1 MPIPTK
7 LVLASQ
13 SPRRLA
19 LLAQIGVTPDQVL
32 AADLDE
38 APLKGETP
46 RMLAERLA
54 LDKARAVASTEAG
67 GGAYV
72 LAADTVVAVG
82 LRILP
87 KAETRAQAETCLDLI
102 SGRNHKV
109 ITGVAVVAP
118 DGRHAVRRVETRVSV
133 KRLSAEE
140 RLDYLESGEWSGKA
154 GGYGIQGRAGAFV
167 IDIIGSY
174 PAVVG
179 LPLYETLC
187 LLEGLGWRR

>member
-1 MPIPTK
+1 MLI
-7 LVLASQ
+7 LASQ

-19 LLAQIGVTPDQVL
+19 LLAQIGITPDQVL

-38 APLKGETP
+38 TPLKGETP

-54 LDKARAVASTEAG
+54 LDKARAVASTKAG

-87 KAETRAQAETCLDLI
+87 KAETRSEAEACLDLI

-140 RLDYLESGEWSGKA
+140 RQAYLESGEWSGKA

-167 IDIIGSY
+167 IDIVGSY